1 MKTNRIAGL
10 TGFLLVLAPSLAS
23 ANGFYIQEMS
33 AAGTGQAGALAA
45 AGGRP
50 ATQFQNAANLS
61 FSRGLQLEFTGTT
74 YFISGTYEN
83 PQGQKTKNATPPIF
97 VPYFFAS
104 YKVNDWLAVGIGEF
118 TAFGLKSVWPSDWEG
133 RTIAIESGLETFT
146 INPNLSFG
154 PIHGFAI
161 AVGFNAV
168 HGSFRVLQGLNL
180 GQPAPGDT
188 AANTVDLRGAAWGYG
203 VNMGVSYQPA
213 PWVRLGLAW
222 RSGVRIST
230 SNGTVDFDVGK
241 AFQGQFPDQHFRG
254 KLDLPN
260 LVMGG
265 VRFWPRKDLSL
276 ELDAQWVQW
285 SSYDRL
291 DFQLSEGIIVG
302 PGQRQMSLTT
312 EKRWKD
318 TVQLRLGMEWV
329 GLDEHLAVRAGF
341 LWDQNP
347 VPDSTVD
354 PSLPDNHRLM
364 PCISLGTKWSGFYL
378 DLAYM
383 PVFNLPRKAKVSD
396 GAPMGGTFRNT
407 THDIIFTLGYHW
419 DPQARSR

>member
-1 MKTNRIAGL
+1 MKTRHVARL
-10 TGFLLVLAPSLAS
+10 AGFLLVLAPSLAG
-23 ANGFYIQEMS
+23 ANGFYIPEMS
-33 AAGTGQAGALAA
+33 AAGTGQAGALVA

-50 ATQFQNAANLS
+50 STQFQNAANLS

-74 YFISGTYEN
+74 YFIHGSYEN
-83 PQGQKTKNATPPIF
+83 PQGQKTTNATPPIF

-104 YKVNDWLAVGIGEF
+104 YKVNDWLAVGVGEF

-133 RTIAIESGLETFT
+133 RTVAIESGLQTFN

-188 AANTVDLRGAAWGYG
+188 AANTVDLRGSAWGYG
-203 VNMGVSYQPA
+203 VNLGVSYQPA

-222 RSGVRIST
+222 RSGIRISA

-260 LVMGG
+260 IVMGG

-291 DFQLSEGIIVG
+291 EFRLSEGIIVG
-302 PGQRQMSLTT
+302 PGQRQMSLST
-312 EKRWKD
+312 EKKWKD

-329 GLDEHLAVRAGF
+329 GLNDHLAVRAGF

-364 PCISLGTKWSGFYL
+364 PCISLGTQWSGVYL

-383 PVFNLPRKAKVSD
+383 PVFNLPRKARTSD
-396 GAPMGGTFRNT
+396 GAPMGGTFRNLT
-407 THDIIFTLGYHW
+407 NDIIFTVGYHW
-419 DPQARSR
+419 DPKPRAN